1 MTANLNEETRLDGY
15 TKTYLEMYQEF
26 LEGYKQYKMEK
37 ATFGTEVLLEDDVE
51 LFLN

>member
-1 MTANLNEETRLDGY
+1 MTAILNEETRMDGH

-37 ATFGTEVLLEDDVE
+37 AAFGTEVLQEDDVE